1 MVALTLICQVLLVL
15 DKLND
20 AELLLYRPR
29 VAVPPEEPKAFIWYC
44 IVPLPLDAAHVAEY
58 PQVVEVL
65 FAGTYVNVGVPGVE
79 GMLDNVVA
87 CPLGEREYEVQTL
100 FEFAADTQK

>member
-1 MVALTLICQVLLVL
+1 
-15 DKLND
+15 
-20 AELLLYRPR
+20 
-29 VAVPPEEPKAFIWYC
+29 
-44 IVPLPLDAAHVAEY
+44 
-58 PQVVEVL
+58 L